1 MMVPGGYSGGGCCS
15 IAIGWNWGIFN
26 FQRNFYFFIVF
37 QNLWVGA
44 FIKTFYWPLIVCFT
58 SGRPLQGN
66 CLPHVDMPLTV
77 SKFNEVTPW
86 ENEEKGAPKVPA
98 DKGRNGTSITLT
110 MAPTSARQKKLWWW
124 CFWLNGERQ
133 VDQFCEGFWIFTVL
147 GRGLGVTHVVSG
159 HLHAAFN
166 C

>member
-1 MMVPGGYSGGGCCS
+1 MVCNITEVTSYTTNTNQSPLSNRSSEKGRERRSRLEFRDFRVS
-15 IAIGWNWGIFN
+15 
-26 FQRNFYFFIVF
+26 Q
-37 QNLWVGA
+37 LGA

-110 MAPTSARQKKLWWW
+110 MAPTSARQKKLWW
-124 CFWLNGERQ
+124 
-133 VDQFCEGFWIFTVL
+133 
-147 GRGLGVTHVVSG
+147 
-159 HLHAAFN
+159 
-166 C
+166 